1 MESTD
6 TIFSNIDI
14 DTPITSII
22 EDEFG
27 RKRIVQNL
35 SSIIKIKSK
44 TNHPCYTIGI
54 YGKWGEGKTS
64 FLNMLEKEFESEK
77 NIIVCRF
84 NPWFFKDQESLL
96 FDFFN
101 TIAGKKSTKKV
112 IDAFKEYAPIVSMGI
127 GRLLDFA
134 FIPGTGE
141 IVNKTTQEFV
151 NNLPTI
157 NINVQSEKERVN
169 KTIVKSKKHFI
180 ILIDDVDRLDKEEV
194 HILFKLIKQNADFS
208 NMTYILSMDLD
219 MVAKSICNKFEN
231 GEESAGKRFIEKIV
245 QIPIHLPQIQNKYL
259 QQYFE
264 KRINILFN
272 NLETVNDQI
281 YQQNVKEAK
290 ENIKNYLYPLFTTA
304 RQINQYLNS
313 LSFSLPIIYREINIS
328 DFCLLEALKVFCN
341 KVYDQIKNSKHIF
354 FSYNR
359 DSSHLF
365 LRTLKQKQ
373 NKQEEENDKEQ
384 KYVQSLS
391 NDVSIEIKQYIDN
404 ILFKLLRPYIYDDK
418 SLDIEHNN
426 RLLSVSYFDR
436 YFIYETPDEFISN
449 VEYDDLANRIK
460 YLSIR
465 ELTEKFNSLF
475 IIYGDAEFRRIILK
489 LLHNSQILNIDNSVI
504 QNICM
509 AISKMEINEQCI
521 TENGIHYGLIDFVYS
536 IVTRFILKRSEF
548 GSLVEDWSMIRES
561 IKMIVDNAPVCFGIL
576 FVDEIDNLT
585 YRDVESGCSYYKII
599 YNIIL
604 RFQEEK
610 GIEGFCYIYPLEF
623 SKICEV
629 WMKENRN
636 EYEEFLERIFN
647 NDNFRI
653 EDLISYYYHNKG
665 FNSLIELFGK
675 NRVYGKVKSLEDFP
689 SKKKEI
695 NAFIQYIE
703 NQT

>member
-1 MESTD
+1 M
-6 TIFSNIDI
+6 
-14 DTPITSII
+14 
-22 EDEFG
+22 
-27 RKRIVQNL
+27 
-35 SSIIKIKSK
+35 
-44 TNHPCYTIGI
+44 
-54 YGKWGEGKTS
+54 
-64 FLNMLEKEFESEK
+64 
-77 NIIVCRF
+77 
-84 NPWFFKDQESLL
+84 
-96 FDFFN
+96 
-101 TIAGKKSTKKV
+101 
-112 IDAFKEYAPIVSMGI
+112 
-127 GRLLDFA
+127 
-134 FIPGTGE
+134 
-141 IVNKTTQEFV
+141 
-151 NNLPTI
+151 
-157 NINVQSEKERVN
+157 
-169 KTIVKSKKHFI
+169 
-180 ILIDDVDRLDKEEV
+180 
-194 HILFKLIKQNADFS
+194 
-208 NMTYILSMDLD
+208 
-219 MVAKSICNKFEN
+219 
-231 GEESAGKRFIEKIV
+231 
-245 QIPIHLPQIQNKYL
+245 
-259 QQYFE
+259 
-264 KRINILFN
+264 
-272 NLETVNDQI
+272 
-281 YQQNVKEAK
+281 
-290 ENIKNYLYPLFTTA
+290 
-304 RQINQYLNS
+304 
-313 LSFSLPIIYREINIS
+313 
-328 DFCLLEALKVFCN
+328 
-341 KVYDQIKNSKHIF
+341 
-354 FSYNR
+354 
-359 DSSHLF
+359 
-365 LRTLKQKQ
+365 KQKQ

-475 IIYGDAEFRRIILK
+475 IIYGEAEFRRIILK

-548 GSLVEDWSMIRES
+548 GSLVEDWSLIRES

-610 GIEGFCYIYPLEF
+610 GIEGFCYIYPYEF
-623 SKICEV
+623 SKLCKV

-695 NAFIQYIE
+695 DAFIQYIE